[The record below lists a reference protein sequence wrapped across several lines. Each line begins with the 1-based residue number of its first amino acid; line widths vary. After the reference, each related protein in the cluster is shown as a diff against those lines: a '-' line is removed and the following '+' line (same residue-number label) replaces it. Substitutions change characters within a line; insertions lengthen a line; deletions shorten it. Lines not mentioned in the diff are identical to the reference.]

1 MSSSNIKT
9 NAFCSFCSKP
19 SSEVDILIAGPD
31 VYICNEC
38 VELCHNVIHRK
49 KQING
54 TPVEKIEYDKL
65 YPEKIYA
72 YLEKH
77 VIGQEYAKKILSVAT
92 FKHYKRIE
100 RENTNYK
107 KENICLIGP
116 TGCGKTL
123 MVETLARFLD
133 VPFASCT
140 ATSLTESGYVGND
153 VEYVLQRL
161 LKAAGNDV
169 KKAERGIVFI
179 DEIDKKA
186 KKSEHVSITRDVS
199 GEGVQQALL
208 RMLEGDVVSVP
219 LQGGRKH
226 PHGETVEMN
235 TRNILFIVG
244 GAFVGIDK
252 IIHRRLNRG
261 KTSIGFTANIEKEK
275 DIDEN
280 ILLHVE
286 PVDLIS
292 FGLIPEFVGRIPI
305 IAPMFELTVEQMVRV
320 LTEPENSL
328 VKQYQDIFKTENVEL
343 IFTQEALK
351 EIAQIAKRKGIGAR
365 GLHSLMERILLP
377 FEFDIRKY
385 KGSQLEI
392 TKEHVRNSVE
402 TDMFETS

>member
-1 MSSSNIKT
+1 MSSSISKT
-9 NAFCSFCSKP
+9 SAFCSFCSK
-19 SSEVDILIAGPD
+19 SSNEVDILIAGPD

-38 VELCHNVIHRK
+38 VELCYNVIHKK
-49 KQING
+49 KQKNE
-54 TPVEKIEYDKL
+54 TASVEKIEHDRL

-77 VIGQEYAKKILSVAT
+77 VIGQEYAKKILSVAV

-100 RENTNYK
+100 KENTNYK
-107 KENICLIGP
+107 KENICLVGP

-123 MVETLARFLD
+123 MVETLANFLD

-169 KKAERGIVFI
+169 KKAEKGIIFI

-208 RMLEGDVVSVP
+208 RMLEGDIVNVP
-219 LQGGRKH
+219 IQGNRKH
-226 PHGETVEMN
+226 PQGETVEMN

-244 GAFVGIDK
+244 GAFVGVDK
-252 IIHRRLNRG
+252 IIHKRLNEG
-261 KTSIGFTANIEKEK
+261 KTSIGFTANIEKEEDMK
-275 DIDEN
+275 ED
-280 ILLHVE
+280 ILLHIE

-305 IAPMFELTVEQMVRV
+305 IAPMFELTLEQMVRV

-328 VKQYQDIFKTENVEL
+328 VKQYQDIFKTEDIEL
-343 IFTQEALK
+343 NFTQEALE
-351 EIAQIAKRKGIGAR
+351 EIARTAKTKGIGAR
-365 GLHSLMERILLP
+365 GLHSLVEKILLP

-385 KGSQLEI
+385 KGSRLEI
-392 TKEHVRNSVE
+392 TKEHVMNS
-402 TDMFETS
+402 FKNNLL